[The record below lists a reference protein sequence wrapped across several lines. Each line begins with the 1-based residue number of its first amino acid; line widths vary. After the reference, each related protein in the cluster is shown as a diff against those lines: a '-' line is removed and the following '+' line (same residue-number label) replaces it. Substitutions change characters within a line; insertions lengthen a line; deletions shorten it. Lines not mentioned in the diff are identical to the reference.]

1 MEITEFVEKPKDPAV
16 IDSLK
21 VGANVRKRMVDPGEG
36 DYCLASMGIYVFNA
50 KVLKDALDSDTTDFG
65 KEIIPGLLGKVKLQ
79 SYVFDDYWEDIG
91 TVKAF
96 FEANLRI
103 TDAVPPFNFFDEEA
117 RIYTRARY
125 LPASK
130 IHNSFIERAVLG
142 DGSIISSARLE
153 RCTLGVRSVVRDAST
168 LENVVMMGAD
178 TYETLDDMAENREL
192 GRPDIGIGQNC
203 LIKNAIIDKNVRIGN
218 DVILDPEGLPDNFG
232 DGVEI
237 AIRDGVLVVC
247 KDVIVPNGF
256 VMKA

>member
-1 MEITEFVEKPKDPAV
+1 
-16 IDSLK
+16 
-21 VGANVRKRMVDPGEG
+21 
-36 DYCLASMGIYVFNA
+36 MGIYVFNA
-50 KVLKDALDSDTTDFG
+50 KTLKAALDSDTTDFG
-65 KEIIPGLLGKVKLQ
+65 KEIIPGLLGKVKMQ
-79 SYVFDDYWEDIG
+79 SYIFDDYWEDIG

-96 FEANLRI
+96 FEANLRL

-130 IHNSFIERAVLG
+130 IHGSFIERAVIG
-142 DGSIISSARLE
+142 DGSIVSSARLN
-153 RCTLGVRSVVRDAST
+153 RCTLGVRSVVRDATT

-178 TYETLDDMAENREL
+178 AYESLDDMVENREL
-192 GRPDIGIGQNC
+192 VRPDIGIGQNC

-232 DGVEI
+232 DGVDI

-247 KDVIVPNGF
+247 KDVVVPDGF